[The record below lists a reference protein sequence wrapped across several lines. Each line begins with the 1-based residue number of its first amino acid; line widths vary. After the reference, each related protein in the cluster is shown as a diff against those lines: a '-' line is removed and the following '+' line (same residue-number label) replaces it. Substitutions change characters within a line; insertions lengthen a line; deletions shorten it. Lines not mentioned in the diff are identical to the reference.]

1 MSWRAVLILVVAGIC
16 WAIPSWK
23 RQRRRQRFNRG
34 RRLTTRVKQAR
45 IKHGLR
51 WGPLIV
57 LESSATRHFLAAG
70 TTGSGKSLIQRLLM
84 RDALLRIQDGTDAR
98 ALIVDAKNDSAAFL
112 QHIGVTCP
120 VYSLNP
126 FESSTEF
133 PIAVAWDIAADIT
146 SPARALNLGASLIPA
161 EKGGNNQYFTDAA
174 RQVLAGVIESFITH
188 SPYRW
193 TFSDLVY
200 ATQSMQRVKEILSR
214 DEHGREVIDNFFGD
228 ERTGYQVFTTIV
240 SRMAYHKPV
249 ATIWQRA
256 TRKLS
261 LRAWLTS
268 ESILLLGANATS
280 QRALDAL
287 NEIIFRVIVEEID
300 MQVDSNTRRTWIWID
315 EARLAGPLLQQD
327 LIPTLCVKGRSRGAC
342 LVLAFQDI
350 EGLREAAGPRLAH
363 EIIAQCSHKALL
375 RMESPESA
383 QWASQLLGQYEAI
396 ELMNSHSTGINPRTD
411 SQTEH
416 LTKKETT
423 LPSEFYTLPL
433 TTPKSGLTGYFITP
447 ESGAMSATLPGGVL
461 QDLAIGT
468 STFDQIHSQGRGDAV
483 QRLSGWTYDDR
494 RRLLLRESKKRR
506 VDASQTATLL
516 SFNPKRQPCRNE
528 SREGDNQ
535 IRRSS

>member
-1 MSWRAVLILVVAGIC
+1 MSWRAVLILVVASIC
-16 WAIPSWK
+16 WAIPQWK
-23 RQRRRQRFNRG
+23 RHRRRQRFDRG
-34 RRLTTRVKQAR
+34 RRLTKRVKQAR

-51 WGPLIV
+51 WGPLIIP
-57 LESSATRHFLAAG
+57 ESSATRHFLAAG

-84 RDALLRIQDGTDAR
+84 RDALLRIKDETDAR
-98 ALIVDAKNDSAAFL
+98 CLIVDAKNDSAAFL

-126 FESSTEF
+126 FETSGEF
-133 PIAVAWDIAADIT
+133 PIAIAWDIAADIT
-146 SPARALNLGASLIPA
+146 SPARALNLAASLIPA

-193 TFSDLVY
+193 TLSDLVY
-200 ATQSMQRVKEILSR
+200 ALQSKTRVKELLSR
-214 DEHGREVIDNFFGD
+214 DQTGQEVLDNFFGD

-249 ATIWQRA
+249 AAIWQRVDK
-256 TRKLS
+256 KLS
-261 LRAWLTS
+261 LREWLTS

-300 MQVDSNTRRTWIWID
+300 MQGDSNTRRTWIWID
-315 EARLAGPLLQQD
+315 EARLAGPLLNKD

-383 QWASQLLGQYEAI
+383 QWASQLLGQYETLEI
-396 ELMNSHSTGINPRTD
+396 MNSHAIGVNSRSD

-416 LTKKETT
+416 LTKKEAT
-423 LPSEFYTLPL
+423 LPSEFYTLPI
-433 TTPKSGLTGYFITP
+433 TTPQNGLTGYFIEPSVGAVRSTL
-447 ESGAMSATLPGGVL
+447 SGQKCREVVARRFGMA
-461 QDLAIGT
+461 
-468 STFDQIHSQGRGDAV
+468 GDSLSDRDANARLV
-483 QRLSGWTYDDR
+483 SWKDPDKLRLSLAKARTKGIPKR
-494 RRLLLRESKKRR
+494 NRLQSMLRR
-506 VDASQTATLL
+506 VADRASPTNDIALH
-516 SFNPKRQPCRNE
+516 E
-528 SREGDNQ
+528 
-535 IRRSS
+535 